1 VVCSFLICYFKLPIT
16 RCPLQTEKRKN
27 VEKVLD
33 LLSLVA
39 NEKGLDFDEVKEAF
53 KRSIIK
59 TAKKVLGDIDVEV
72 EIENGELKIY
82 QIFEVRN
89 DDVALEEPEKYFYLY
104 EAREFDPNA
113 QIGDKLK
120 VELDLSKLGR
130 SGAMALQRE
139 FEREITRLLENEIYR
154 KLISKLNTIVSGE
167 VVKVDSEENTWV
179 ELEGVK
185 GVLPMRNRIKGE
197 KFEVGDVLKALLKY
211 VHFDTNRGITIELS
225 RTNPKFLEKLI
236 ESAVP
241 EVRDGIIKIHTSA
254 RIPGVRSKVAVSSLN
269 PKVEPIGTIIGK
281 NGVRINSVS
290 NELNGENIDVIEYS
304 PKPEIFIA
312 RALSPAIVKNVQVD
326 EDKALAVV
334 EVDPDQKA
342 KAIGKNGINITL
354 AGMLTKYKIELKD
367 AEEKSKDTSKLE
379 NLFKI

>member
-1 VVCSFLICYFKLPIT
+1 M
-16 RCPLQTEKRKN
+16 
-27 VEKVLD
+27 EKVLD

-53 KRSIIK
+53 KRSIVK

-72 EIENGELKIY
+72 DIENGELKIY

-89 DDVALEEPEKYFYLY
+89 DDVALDEPEKYFYLD

-167 VVKVDSEENTWV
+167 VIKVDSEENTWV

-197 KFEVGDVLKALLKY
+197 KFEVGDVLKAMLKF

-225 RTNPKFLEKLI
+225 RTTPKFLEKLI

-304 PKPEIFIA
+304 SKPEIFIA
-312 RALSPAIVKNVQVD
+312 RALSPAIVKNVRVD
-326 EDKALAVV
+326 EDKALAIV
-334 EVDPDQKA
+334 EVDTDQKA

-354 AGMLTKYKIELKD
+354 AGMLTKYKIELKG
-367 AEEKSKDTSKLE
+367 AEEKTKDTSKLE
-379 NLFKI
+379 SLFKI

>member
-1 VVCSFLICYFKLPIT
+1 M
-16 RCPLQTEKRKN
+16 
-27 VEKVLD
+27 EKVLD

-72 EIENGELKIY
+72 NLEDGELKIY

-89 DDVALEEPEKYFYLY
+89 DDIALENPEKYLYLD

-120 VELDLSKLGR
+120 AELDLSKLGR

-167 VVKVDSEENTWV
+167 VVKVDNEENTWV
-179 ELEGVK
+179 ELDGVK

-197 KFEVGDVLKALLKY
+197 KFEVGDVMKALLKY
-211 VHFDTNRGITIELS
+211 VHFDTKRGVTIELS
-225 RTNPKFLEKLI
+225 RTSPKFLEKLI
-236 ESAVP
+236 EAAVP

-304 PKPEIFIA
+304 DKPEIFIA
-312 RALSPAIVKNVQVD
+312 RALSPAIVKNVNID
-326 EDKALAVV
+326 EEKGIAEV

-342 KAIGKNGINITL
+342 KAIGKNGVNITL

-367 AEEKSKDTSKLE
+367 AKEKTKDTSKLE

>member
-1 VVCSFLICYFKLPIT
+1 M
-16 RCPLQTEKRKN
+16 
-27 VEKVLD
+27 EKVSD

-53 KRSIIK
+53 KRSVIK

-72 EIENGELKIY
+72 EMEDGDLKIY

-89 DDVALEEPEKYFYLY
+89 DDLALDNPEKYFYLD
-104 EAREFDPNA
+104 EAREFDPSA
-113 QIGDKLK
+113 QIGDKIK

-167 VVKVDSEENTWV
+167 VVKVDNEENTWV

-197 KFEVGDVLKALLKY
+197 KFETGDVLKALLKF
-211 VHFDTNRGITIELS
+211 VHFDTKRGITIELS
-225 RTNPKFLEKLI
+225 RTSPKFLEKLI
-236 ESAVP
+236 ENAVP

-269 PKVEPIGTIIGK
+269 PQVEPIGTVIGK

-290 NELNGENIDVIEYS
+290 NELHGENIDVIEYS
-304 PKPEIFIA
+304 SKPEIFVA
-312 RALSPAIVKNVQVD
+312 RALSPAIVKNVNVNED
-326 EDKALAVV
+326 EGVAIV

-354 AGMLTKYKIELKD
+354 ASMLTKYKIDLKD
-367 AEEKSKDTSKLE
+367 AEEKTKDTSKLE
-379 NLFKI
+379 DLFKI

>member
-1 VVCSFLICYFKLPIT
+1 M
-16 RCPLQTEKRKN
+16 
-27 VEKVLD
+27 EKVLD

-39 NEKGLDFDEVKEAF
+39 NEKGLDFEEVKEAF
-53 KRSIIK
+53 KRSVIK

-72 EIENGELKIY
+72 NLENGELKIY

-89 DDVALEEPEKYFYLY
+89 DDVALENPEKYLYLD

-120 VELDLSKLGR
+120 AELDLSKLGR

-154 KLISKLNTIVSGE
+154 KLISKLNTIVHGE
-167 VVKVDSEENTWV
+167 VIKVDSEENTWV

-197 KFEVGDVLKALLKY
+197 KFEVGDVLKALLKF
-211 VHFDTNRGITIELS
+211 VHFDSARGITIELS
-225 RTNPKFLEKLI
+225 RTSPKFLEKLI

-290 NELNGENIDVIEYS
+290 NELNGENIDIIEYS

-312 RALSPAIVKNVQVD
+312 RALSPAIVKNVKVD
-326 EDKALAVV
+326 EEKAYAVV

-354 AGMLTKYKIELKD
+354 AGMLTKYKIELKE
-367 AEEKSKDTSKLE
+367 AEEKTKDTSKLE
-379 NLFKI
+379 SLFKI

>member
-1 VVCSFLICYFKLPIT
+1 M
-16 RCPLQTEKRKN
+16 
-27 VEKVLD
+27 EKVLD

-72 EIENGELKIY
+72 NLEDGELKIY

-89 DDVALEEPEKYFYLY
+89 DDIALENPEKYLYLD

-120 VELDLSKLGR
+120 AELDLSRLGR

-167 VVKVDSEENTWV
+167 VVKVDNEENTWV
-179 ELEGVK
+179 ELDGVK

-197 KFEVGDVLKALLKY
+197 KFEIGDVMKALLKY
-211 VHFDTNRGITIELS
+211 VHFDTKRGVTIELS
-225 RTNPKFLEKLI
+225 RTSPKFLEKLI
-236 ESAVP
+236 EAAVP

-304 PKPEIFIA
+304 DKSEIFIA
-312 RALSPAIVKNVQVD
+312 RALSPAIVKNVNID
-326 EDKALAVV
+326 EEKGIAEV

-342 KAIGKNGINITL
+342 KAIGKNGVNITL

-367 AEEKSKDTSKLE
+367 AKEKTKDTSKLE